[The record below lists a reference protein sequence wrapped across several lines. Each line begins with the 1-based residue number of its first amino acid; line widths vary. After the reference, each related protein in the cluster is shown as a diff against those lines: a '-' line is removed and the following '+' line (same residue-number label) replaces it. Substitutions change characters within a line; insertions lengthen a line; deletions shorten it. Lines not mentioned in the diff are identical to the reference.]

1 MNRVSLFTRR
11 ANGGRKLRKRLESD
25 MTKVGDVAE
34 RYAGRA
40 VDGSLDLLPF
50 ATRAFELAPT
60 RDIEYLVTH
69 GCDGSEFFLRE
80 LKPNWR
86 GLTREQRAA
95 KIASFVRFANL
106 LERSDDTGTA
116 DAGAGNDA
124 AAEHLAEL
132 RATVRTKIV
141 LLASAYDAEYDDSY
155 CRRIAR
161 NPQRFG
167 DYELTGTGA
176 HV

>member
-1 MNRVSLFTRR
+1 MAKLGSL
-11 ANGGRKLRKRLESD
+11 
-25 MTKVGDVAE
+25 AE
-34 RYAGRA
+34 RYAGTA
-40 VDGSLDLLPF
+40 PDGSLDLLPF
-50 ATRAFELAPT
+50 AIRAFELAPT
-60 RDIEYLVTH
+60 SDIEWLITH

-106 LERSDDTGTA
+106 LDRSASET
-116 DAGAGNDA
+116 DAETSRA
-124 AAEHLAEL
+124 ATEHLAEL

-141 LLASAYDAEYDDSY
+141 LLASAYDTEYDDSY

-161 NPQRFG
+161 NPQGFG
-167 DYELTGTGA
+167 DYELSATGA

>member
-1 MNRVSLFTRR
+1 MAIFMRRVS
-11 ANGGRKLRKRLESD
+11 GGRKLRKRLESD
-25 MTKVGDVAE
+25 MTKLGDLAE

-50 ATRAFELAPT
+50 TIRAFELAPT
-60 RDIEYLVTH
+60 RDIEYLLAH

-80 LKPNWR
+80 VKPNWR

-106 LERSDDTGTA
+106 LDRSEDDRNG
-116 DAGAGNDA
+116 DDGANEA
-124 AAEHLAEL
+124 AAEALAEL

-141 LLASAYDAEYDDSY
+141 LLACAYDAEYGDSY

-167 DYELTGTGA
+167 DYELTSSRA
-176 HV
+176 PA